1 MARAGYIEDRSFVDS
16 DQGVPQGGVLSPI
29 LSNIYLHEFDEF
41 MQDYISKHSHQGKYI
56 SKVNPKMTSYSD
68 KLSLL
73 NKRYQENHDPEI
85 IRQIRALRIER
96 NKIPSRIRT
105 GNRVSYVRY
114 ADD

>member
-1 MARAGYIEDRSFVDS
+1 MARAGYVEDKTLVDYNL
-16 DQGVPQGGVLSPI
+16 GVPQRGILSPI

-73 NKRYQENHDPEI
+73 NKSYQEEPDPEI